1 VRSIGSPSF
10 RSFYSLHFGRFPH
23 PFSLAEATVNFV
35 NFMNLPTPY
44 CICNVKNG
52 EKLRFCNKQREI
64 TLHRGHPYPMF
75 TKFTKFTSSF
85 FRVFDKKNWFW
96 GSRMTRF
103 SLKSLI
109 NCELYEYLC
118 TYCIPKAFFC
128 YGVKKGG
135 VNFVNLVFFE
145 VHRKEA
151 WLLLGKRPSECP
163 KSRANLV
170 IFEVH
175 RMCELLLLGKRPSE
189 CQKERGKR

>member
-1 VRSIGSPSF
+1 VKSIGSTTL
-10 RSFYSLHFGRFPH
+10 RSLHSLRFVRSSH
-23 PFSLAEATVNFV
+23 PVYSGVNFV

-44 CICNVKNG
+44 CICNVKTG
-52 EKLRFCNKQREI
+52 EKMGYFGKQREI
-64 TLHRGHPYPMF
+64 TLHRRYPLPMF

-85 FRVFDKKNWFW
+85 FRVFSKKTWFW